1 MNNKKNSKILNPIPN
16 NNNVLKIKNI
26 LILLLLLNK
35 IKIIHKILRVDIQRI
50 SQNNGNLKINL
61 KWRKI
66 TLRLSTNNNENNL
79 NLVTIYNDLYNFDNE
94 INNLNL
100 LEKMVENK
108 KNRQKKLELKNNL
121 KKLVY
126 LFIKILK

>member
-1 MNNKKNSKILNPIPN
+1 M
-16 NNNVLKIKNI
+16 
-26 LILLLLLNK
+26 
-35 IKIIHKILRVDIQRI
+35 
-50 SQNNGNLKINL
+50 
-61 KWRKI
+61 
-66 TLRLSTNNNENNL
+66 
-79 NLVTIYNDLYNFDNE
+79 TIYNDLYNFDNE